1 MVNFYLF
8 FPEKYQK
15 KNCFI
20 IGPPK
25 DHHLV
30 DGLDL
35 KIVNKDSHVDF
46 ILNTGPWG
54 DNDCLEN
61 YTELLD
67 HLVKNLPSESQTRY
81 LSFALL

>member
-1 MVNFYLF
+1 MK
-8 FPEKYQK
+8 EKYQ

-54 DNDCLEN
+54 
-61 YTELLD
+61 TTI
-67 HLVKNLPSESQTRY
+67 V
-81 LSFALL
+81 